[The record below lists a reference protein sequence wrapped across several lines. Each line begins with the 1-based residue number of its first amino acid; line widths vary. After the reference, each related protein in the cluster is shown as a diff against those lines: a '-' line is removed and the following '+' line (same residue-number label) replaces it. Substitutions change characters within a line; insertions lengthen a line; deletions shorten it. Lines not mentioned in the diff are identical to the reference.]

1 MTAPWDSRLA
11 AALVRPLRSSRVHP
25 NHVTTVGLV
34 AGLVSAGLYARGGG
48 AADLGAVLLVV
59 TMIIDHAD
67 GELAR
72 MTGKTSPFGHA
83 YDRVVDLVVKLVT
96 FVGMGIGLAG
106 GELGRWP
113 IAFGASTGVA
123 LLVIF
128 SARSALARRRAA
140 AEAFHQPS
148 FAGFEIE
155 DILYLMAPLTW
166 LGGLSAFLAAA
177 GIGAPL
183 FAAWCVY
190 LLWRA
195 VVADRAQG
203 KPSPAPR
210 GAPLPAAAR
219 PGLALGVAVLTGL
232 VVYHG
237 VGELAS
243 ALARAGWGLVL
254 VATFHLVPL
263 AGDALG
269 WRALVD
275 PRERPGLG
283 FFLRARWIGESVNG
297 LLPVLQIGGNVVK
310 ARLLAVAGVPGARA
324 GASVVVDVT
333 TLMISQLMFT
343 ACGIALL
350 LQRTGAAGVVRA
362 VAVGAL
368 IMAALA
374 AAFVAAQ
381 RGGLFGRGARA
392 ATRLAGSLG
401 GKLTVDGDAL
411 DDEVRAL
418 HGRRGRLAGSAA
430 WHLAS
435 WVVGAGEVWLA
446 LAFLG
451 RPVDFGTAL
460 LLESLGQAIRA
471 AAFAV
476 PGAIGIQESGFL
488 VLGAALGL
496 EPETCLALSLAK
508 RTREL
513 LLGVPGLVAWQ
524 TELARGALQP
534 PEAAMT
540 AEPLRGRST

>member
-1 MTAPWDSRLA
+1 
-11 AALVRPLRSSRVHP
+11 
-25 NHVTTVGLV
+25 VTTVGLV
-34 AGLVSAGLYARGGG
+34 AGLASAVVYARGG
-48 AADLGAVLLVV
+48 ASADLGGVLLVV

-72 MTGKTSPFGHA
+72 MTGKTSAFGHA
-83 YDRVVDLVVKLVT
+83 YDRLADLIVKLCT
-96 FVGMGIGLAG
+96 FLGMGVGLAG
-106 GELGRWP
+106 GALGRSA
-113 IAFGASTGVA
+113 IVFGASTGVA

-128 SARSALARRRAA
+128 NARGALARRRSA

-155 DILYLMAPLTW
+155 DILYLIAPLTW
-166 LGGLSAFLAAA
+166 LGGLPAFLVAA

-195 VVADRAQG
+195 VAADRAQG
-203 KPSPAPR
+203 TAPPVAR
-210 GAPLPAAAR
+210 SVLLPVLAR
-219 PGLALGVAVLTGL
+219 PGLAVGITVLTGL

-237 VGELAS
+237 IGELAS

-254 VATFHLVPL
+254 VAAFHLVPL

-269 WRALVD
+269 WRALID
-275 PRERPGLG
+275 PRERPGIG

-297 LLPVLQIGGNVVK
+297 LLPVLQVGGNVVK
-310 ARLLAVAGVPGARA
+310 ARLLADAGVPGPRA

-333 TLMISQLMFT
+333 TLVLSQLLFT
-343 ACGIALL
+343 ACGILLL
-350 LQRTGAAGVVRA
+350 LQRAGGLQVVRA
-362 VAVGAL
+362 VTVGAL
-368 IMAALA
+368 IMGALA

-381 RGGLFGRGARA
+381 RAGVFGRGARIA
-392 ATRLAGSLG
+392 SSLG
-401 GKLTVDGDAL
+401 RGLGGQLTLDGDAL
-411 DDEVRAL
+411 DAEVRAL
-418 HGRRGRLAGSAA
+418 HRRRSQLAAA
-430 WHLAS
+430 AGWHLAS
-435 WVVGAGEVWLA
+435 WVTGTGEVWLA

-451 RPVDFGTAL
+451 HPVDLATAL

-476 PGAIGIQESGFL
+476 PGALGIQESGFV

-496 EPETCLALSLAK
+496 GPETCLALSLAK
-508 RTREL
+508 RAREL

-524 TELARGALQP
+524 TAVARAGLELP
-534 PEAAMT
+534 PMPAV
-540 AEPLRGRST
+540 AETVREGNA